1 MSARRPALLVGLGLL
16 LAGSPLPSQQ
26 LGPSTGGMVAVD
38 HATRFIGQH
47 KRVLMIAAH
56 PDDEDT
62 ELLTLLARG
71 EGAEVAY
78 LSLTRGEGGQ
88 NLIGGELGPGLGILR
103 SEELLA
109 ARHLDGARQYF
120 ARAYDFGFS
129 KSVDDTWRFWPR
141 DSVLKDVVRVVRAFR
156 PHVVVSIFSGT
167 PRDGH
172 GQHQAA
178 GWATREAFDAAADP
192 TRFPELA
199 AEAGVAP
206 WQPLRLYQ
214 SARFDTT
221 GTTLILEGGVLDPA
235 VGQSFLQI
243 AMRGRS
249 LHRSQD
255 MGSPQRIGP
264 SAVRLRLVAHH
275 GSPPKP
281 EGLFAGLDTTY
292 AAFLEHPQDAIALQE
307 RLRRAAA
314 LRDRA
319 GLVAGRARLAQL
331 GARHTGPEVSGQLA
345 RIDALLFRL
354 ATVLCDATTEAERL
368 IPGRSVAVTLQ
379 CWNASPE
386 PRQVRFGLNPR
397 PGLAVPAPV
406 TETLAPGAV
415 ATRRFEIAVPDG
427 LAPSTPY
434 YLQSPR
440 AGAWHRWDSPTVA
453 TLPFGPPLLEASVE
467 LQDGG
472 RTTLEVVY
480 RTVDQAIGEV
490 RRPLFVTPRV
500 SAALTPAVLLR
511 PEADREAQAFRVRL
525 HHWAPIPTTVEVQ
538 LAVPA
543 GWAVPAPQRVTLQ
556 HPGETQDL
564 VFRVTPPAGA
574 TGRHR
579 VAVLLGT
586 GDKAVAALDVQ
597 VVDYPHIRPRQQV
610 VPAEAVLELTP
621 LVRPATG
628 AIAYVR
634 GAADRIPEVL
644 EALALP
650 VTVLTGEALRVA
662 DLSHVG
668 TVVIGPRAYETDP
681 ALALANERLLAF
693 ARAGGTVLVQYQ
705 QQAYFQGAFTPFAL
719 SLAGPGSPPGARVA
733 AARVADETAPVRPLD
748 AAHPALGAPH
758 RITAADWDGWVQE
771 RGLYFP
777 RQWGPEWV
785 PLLDMADPGEP
796 PQQGALLIAPVGQ
809 GRYVYTG
816 LSFFRQLPAAVPG
829 ATRLF
834 LNLLALGRQ

>member
-1 MSARRPALLVGLGLL
+1 MTSRRPALLAGLGLWL
-16 LAGSPLPSQQ
+16 CVAPLAAQQ
-26 LGPSTGGMVAVD
+26 LGPSTGGVVALE
-38 HATRFIGQH
+38 HAVRFVGQH

-88 NLIGGELGPGLGILR
+88 NLIGAELGPGLGILR

-109 ARHLDGARQYF
+109 ARGLDGARQYF
-120 ARAYDFGFS
+120 TRAYDFGFS

-178 GWATREAFDAAADP
+178 GWAAREAFSAAADP
-192 TRFPELA
+192 ARFPELA

-206 WQPLRLYQ
+206 WQPMRLYQ
-214 SARFDTT
+214 SARFDTV
-221 GTTLILEGGVLDPA
+221 GTTLTLQGGVLDPA

-255 MGSPQRIGP
+255 MGSPQRLGP
-264 SAVRLRLVAHH
+264 SAVRLRLVAQH
-275 GSPPKP
+275 GAAPTPD
-281 EGLFAGLDTTY
+281 GLFAGLDTTY
-292 AAFLEHPQDAIALQE
+292 AAFLGNTRNALALQQ

-314 LRDRA
+314 SRDRA
-319 GLVAGRARLAQL
+319 ALAAGRAELARL
-331 GARHTGPEVSGQLA
+331 GERHSGPEVSEQLA
-345 RIDALLFRL
+345 RIDDVLFRS
-354 ATVLCDATTEAERL
+354 ADVLCDATTEAERL
-368 IPGRSVAVTLQ
+368 IPGQRVTVLLQ
-379 CWNASPE
+379 CWNAAVA
-386 PRQVRFGLNPR
+386 PRQVRMGLVAR
-397 PGLAVPAPV
+397 PGLELAAPG
-406 TETLAPGAV
+406 TEMLAPGAV
-415 ATRRFEIAVPDG
+415 ATRRLEITLPTD
-427 LAPSTPY
+427 PMPTTPY
-434 YLQSPR
+434 YLRAPR
-440 AGAWHRWDSPTVA
+440 AGAWYRWEAPAAA
-453 TLPFGPPLLEASVE
+453 TLPFEPPLLQASIE

-480 RTVDQAIGEV
+480 RTVDQALGEV

-500 SAALTPAVLLR
+500 SATLLPSVLLR
-511 PEADREAQAFRVRL
+511 AETDRGPQAFRVRL
-525 HHWAPIPTTVEVQ
+525 QHWAPSPTEARVH

-543 GWAVPAPQRVTLQ
+543 GWAVSPPQRVTLQ
-556 HPGETQDL
+556 RPGEAQEL
-564 VFRVTPPAGA
+564 VFPVTPPAGA

-579 VAVLLGT
+579 VAVWLGE
-586 GDKAVAALDVQ
+586 GAGAAEAQEVQ
-597 VVDYPHIRPRQQV
+597 VVAYDHIHPRQV
-610 VPAEAVLELTP
+610 ISVAEAVLEVTP
-621 LVRPATG
+621 LVRPSG
-628 AIAYVR
+628 GDIAYVR

-644 EALALP
+644 EAMGVP
-650 VTVLTGEALRVA
+650 VTVLTGEALRRA
-662 DLSHVG
+662 DLSRAR

-681 ALALANERLLAF
+681 ALALANDRLLAF
-693 ARAGGTVLVQYQ
+693 ARGGGTVLVQYQ
-705 QQAYFQGAFTPFAL
+705 QQAYFQGAFAPAAIAL
-719 SLAGPGSPPGARVA
+719 TSAGAAPGARVA
-733 AARVADETAPVRPLD
+733 AARVADETAPVRALD
-748 AAHPALGAPH
+748 VRHPALTTPH
-758 RITAADWDGWVQE
+758 PIAAGDWDGWVQE

-777 RQWGPEWV
+777 RQWGPEWL
-785 PLLDMADPGEP
+785 PLLEMADPGEP
-796 PQQGALLIAPVGQ
+796 PQQGALLVMPLGE

-834 LNLLALGRQ
+834 LNLLALGRP